1 MSLSSDESIAP
12 IETIQMD
19 NADSHIDLALL
30 SVIVP
35 VYNEKTAIRSTIEEL
50 KSACPE
56 VEIVLIDD
64 GSDDGTADE
73 ISTIDDITIV
83 THDRNRGYGAALKSG
98 MRRATRKYIA
108 WYDGDGQHRPEDLI
122 AVATPVIA
130 GSHDTIIGARTGGSA
145 QKLDRVVGKTVLTRV
160 AEFLTGQRIPDLNS
174 GLRCFPFDLIR
185 RYVHLLPDGFSAST
199 TSTLCL
205 IERGHRV
212 GFQPITTR
220 VRTGTSKIRI
230 VADGLATARLIFR
243 LVVLFNALK
252 VFAMLG
258 AGLII
263 PGLIYGT
270 SIAIQRGEGFPT
282 LAGIAIIAGLLTMF
296 IGVVADQVTELR
308 KERFEEP
315 WD

>member
-1 MSLSSDESIAP
+1 MLSDDSIPSIKTVQSKNAESR
-12 IETIQMD
+12 
-19 NADSHIDLALL
+19 IDLTTL
-30 SVIVP
+30 SIIVP
-35 VYNEKTAIRSTIEEL
+35 VYNEKSAIRSAVKEL
-50 KSACPE
+50 KSACPDT
-56 VEIVLIDD
+56 EIVLVDD
-64 GSDDGTADE
+64 GSDDGTSAE
-73 ISTIDDITIV
+73 IATISGVTIV

-98 MRRATRKYIA
+98 MHRATGRYIA

-122 AVATPVIA
+122 AVVAPVVS
-130 GSHDTIIGARTGGSA
+130 GSHDAVIGARTGSSA
-145 QKLDRVVGKTVLTRV
+145 QKLDRIVGKAVLRRV

-174 GLRCFPFDLIR
+174 GLRCFPLELIR

-205 IERGHRV
+205 IERGYRV

-243 LVVLFNALK
+243 LVVLFDALK
-252 VFAMLG
+252 VFAILG
-258 AGLII
+258 AGLMI
-263 PGLIYGT
+263 PGLIYGISVALT
-270 SIAIQRGEGFPT
+270 RGEGFPT
-282 LAGIAIIAGLLTMF
+282 LAGIAVIAGLLTMF
-296 IGVVADQVTELR
+296 IGIVADQVTELR